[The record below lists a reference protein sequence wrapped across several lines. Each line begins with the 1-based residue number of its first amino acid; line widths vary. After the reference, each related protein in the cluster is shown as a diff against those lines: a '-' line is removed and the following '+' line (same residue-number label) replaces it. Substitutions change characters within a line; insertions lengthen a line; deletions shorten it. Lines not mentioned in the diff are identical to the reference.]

1 MGRELN
7 LDDKNGEREAEPLK
21 PFLLRLKANLQEYLT
36 PPWPLLVVGF
46 SGGRDSV
53 ALLHALWQLG
63 QMEQPETAPNFA
75 LLAAVSSAARRL
87 ASVPASSSGDF

>member
-1 MGRELN
+1 M
-7 LDDKNGEREAEPLK
+7 K

-53 ALLHALWQLG
+53 ALLHALWQLR

-75 LLAAVSSAARRL
+75 LLAAHFNHGLRGAEADADQDRK
-87 ASVPASSSGDF
+87 SVV